1 MPWFTLYVTSH
12 ILYTISLFLAFR
24 FASKHTYAVLY
35 WSAEFL
41 DLLLQ
46 VAVIFEIAGIVLR
59 RSARWV
65 PGTRV
70 RLSLIGLMAPLM
82 AFGMAW
88 SMNPAAESR
97 LDALDARASVFTT
110 VLVFLMF
117 LGVVVASRQL
127 GLGWR
132 TYIMRESYGLF
143 IWVTVAFL
151 TDGLHA
157 YWRTLGHFT
166 LLENVR
172 IAVYQMVTSYWI
184 IVFWLPEPALRSM
197 AAENKNSLEALAERL
212 EYAHRSSRAS
222 TTDGIVPK

>member
-12 ILYTISLFLAFR
+12 SLYTISLFLAFR
-24 FASKHTYAVLY
+24 FASKHTYAYVY

-41 DLLLQ
+41 DVLLQ
-46 VAVIFEIAGIVLR
+46 VAVILEIAGIVLQ
-59 RSARWV
+59 RSGRWV
-65 PGTRV
+65 RGTRA
-70 RLSLIGLMAPLM
+70 RLSLIGMMAPVI

-88 SMNPAAESR
+88 SMNPAADSR

-110 VLVFLMF
+110 VFVFLIF

-132 TYIMRESYGLF
+132 TYVMRESYGLF
-143 IWVTVAFL
+143 VWVTVAFL

-166 LLENVR
+166 LLEHVR
-172 IAVYQMVTSYWI
+172 IAVYQLVVIYWI
-184 IVFWLPEPALRSM
+184 IIFWLPEPALRSM
-197 AAENKNSLEALAERL
+197 TKENKNSLEALQKRL
-212 EYAHRSSRAS
+212 EYGHQLSSVS
-222 TTDGIVPK
+222 PTDGIVPK